1 MFDIKTFA
9 YDFLDVTL
17 YCVGQ
22 KDNVNL
28 LYQYFQ
34 MHENDLDSYDFTER
48 IIQSKV
54 YAYLEGKNPK
64 TMITRNKYNK
74 QLKKSGFLM
83 DINYYEEALLIE
95 NPIKVIELLDL
106 QELYNQEIE
115 ISDYWRERFPTL
127 PEKFVI
133 TPNK

>member
-1 MFDIKTFA
+1 
-9 YDFLDVTL
+9 
-17 YCVGQ
+17 
-22 KDNVNL
+22 
-28 LYQYFQ
+28 
-34 MHENDLDSYDFTER
+34 
-48 IIQSKV
+48 
-54 YAYLEGKNPK
+54 
-64 TMITRNKYNK
+64 
-74 QLKKSGFLM
+74 M